1 MTGIH
6 ILRENPLLL
15 MLFIIHVLSDFHWQ
29 SQDMADRKSSEWFV
43 LGKHLVIVGI
53 PLACLTI
60 LLPEMLS
67 INAFIFLSHA
77 IIDSIKRMLPATWIR
92 TNQQQQIAFVMDQLA
107 HLIAIVLIYQS
118 LWTAN
123 DTPVWWF
130 QWEYLLRIILF
141 ILIITKPMNIVFK
154 LFFSKYQVKELS
166 HLLLDKAS
174 PTSQQKEIQEEEET
188 VAGAGALI
196 GNLERIIMGL
206 FLILGQYAAIGL
218 VFTAKSIARYD
229 RISKSQA
236 FAEYYLIG
244 SLFSIISVLIVYL
257 VIF

>member
-6 ILRENPLLL
+6 DLGENPLLL
-15 MLFIIHVLSDFHWQ
+15 LLFITHVLSDFHWQ
-29 SQDMADRKSSEWFV
+29 SQEMADRKNTEWLV
-43 LGKHLVIVGI
+43 LGKHLAIVGL
-53 PLACLTI
+53 PLACLSI
-60 LLPEMLS
+60 LLPEMLF
-67 INAFIFLSHA
+67 INGLVFLSHV
-77 IIDSIKRMLPATWIR
+77 IIDSIKRMLPATW
-92 TNQQQQIAFVMDQLA
+92 TQTSQQKQVAFIVDQLT
-107 HLIAIVLIYQS
+107 HLMAIVLIYQY
-118 LWTAN
+118 LWTPDA
-123 DTPVWWF
+123 TPLWWF
-130 QWEYLLRIILF
+130 QWEYLLRMALLILV
-141 ILIITKPMNIVFK
+141 ITKPMNIVFK

-166 HLLLDKAS
+166 TLLLEQVS
-174 PTSQQKEIQEEEET
+174 PTPQQKEKQEET

-206 FLILGQYAAIGL
+206 FLVLGQYAAIGL

-257 VIF
+257 IIF

>member
-15 MLFIIHVLSDFHWQ
+15 MLFIIHVLCDFHWQ
-29 SQDMADRKSSEWFV
+29 SQEMADRKNSDWFT
-43 LGKHLVIVGI
+43 LGKHLTIVGL
-53 PLACLTI
+53 PLLCLTI

-67 INAFIFLSHA
+67 INTFIFLSHV
-77 IIDSIKRMLPATWIR
+77 IIDSIKRMLPATWMR
-92 TNQQQQIAFVMDQLA
+92 TNRQQQIAFVVDQLA

-118 LWTAN
+118 LWTAD

-166 HLLLDKAS
+166 QLLLEKTS
-174 PTSQQKEIQEEEET
+174 PTLQQKEIQEET

-206 FLILGQYAAIGL
+206 FLILGQYVAIGL

-244 SLFSIISVLIVYL
+244 SLFSIISVLIIYL